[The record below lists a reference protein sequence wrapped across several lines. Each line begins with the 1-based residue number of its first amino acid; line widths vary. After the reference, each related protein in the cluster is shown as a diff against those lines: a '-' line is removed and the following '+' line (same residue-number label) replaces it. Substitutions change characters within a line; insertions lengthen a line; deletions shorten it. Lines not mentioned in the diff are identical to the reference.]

1 MPNITYTIL
10 KQRQKMNIKIYSV
23 LCALLFVW
31 VGWYFFQKWT
41 AYSAAREAVAQNSV
55 TVETLQTK
63 ISEAKGRYD
72 SEKAEL
78 GDLQKDVETKLTY
91 VFPTQDDYTVLTRQM
106 DSYEEELFKKNSLF
120 EISSIDFST
129 PTSDERYSILP
140 VRMNIRSSAANFT
153 KFLHLMENSGS
164 LNDQMRLMDISSIRL
179 NFENSQGDSA
189 LELIDFT
196 VQINAYF
203 QK

>member
-10 KQRQKMNIKIYSV
+10 KQRQKMNIKIYSI
-23 LCALLFVW
+23 LCALLLVW

-41 AYSAAREAVAQNSV
+41 AYSSARQAVAQNSA

-72 SEKAEL
+72 GEKAEL
-78 GDLQKDVETKLTY
+78 SDLQKDVETKLTY

-120 EISSIDFST
+120 EISSIDFGA
-129 PTSDERYSILP
+129 PTSDEHSSILP
-140 VRMNIRSSAANFT
+140 VRMNIRSSADNFT
-153 KFLHLMENSGS
+153 KFLHLIENSGS
-164 LNDQMRLMDISSIRL
+164 LNEQMRLMDISSIRL

-189 LELIDFT
+189 TELIDFT